1 MNLLNNMVSNTVIQN
16 ILNVIKNADPCKCK
30 ITTNPFMYQSTNS
43 CLTIHN
49 YKEDYITV
57 NVWENKEEKYY
68 MTIRSSTGINFCN
81 EIEQLEYL
89 NIQTAI
95 LICCNKFN
103 ETIND
108 FCENFL

>member
-1 MNLLNNMVSNTVIQN
+1 MVNNTIIQSVLNL
-16 ILNVIKNADPCKCK
+16 IKGATPNKCK
-30 ITTNPFMYQSTNS
+30 ITTNPYIYKCTNNF
-43 CLTIHN
+43 LIIHN
-49 YKEDYITV
+49 CKGDSITV
-57 NVWENKEEKYY
+57 SICENNEEKYY
-68 MTIRSSTGINFCN
+68 MSIRSSTGIHFYD
-81 EIEQLEYL
+81 EIERLEYL